1 MKPATMEIDAA
12 PRKPRFALFLNG
24 SNFACEV
31 LQALRQSNVCP
42 TLLVLPEYP
51 PATRAGPTVEML
63 TETSPRSRLL
73 QPGSIEIVYA
83 PRAHQVQ
90 CAHLLRQH
98 RIEFILVAC
107 WPYLIDKPLL
117 ECATRAAVNLHPS
130 LLPAYRGPDPIGAQL
145 SSAEPHP
152 GVSLHLLNA
161 QFDQGDIVAQAEL
174 EPGLADF
181 DRTSLE
187 RRCAVLGSELFIS
200 ALNGYDAGWN
210 LVPQPSS
217 AGELQIPSRASADNP
232 LQAPDKQPVRKNS
245 LLK

>member
-1 MKPATMEIDAA
+1 MEIDA
-12 PRKPRFALFLNG
+12 PRCEPRFALFLNG

-31 LQALRQSNVCP
+31 LQALQQSNVRP
-42 TLLVLPEYP
+42 RLLVLPEYP
-51 PATRAGPTVEML
+51 PATRAEPTAEML
-63 TETSPRSRLL
+63 TQTSPRSRLL
-73 QPGSIEIVYA
+73 QPGSIEIAYA

-90 CAHLLRQH
+90 CAHLLRQL

-117 ECATRAAVNLHPS
+117 ESATKAAVNLHPS

-145 SSAEPHP
+145 SCAEPHP

-174 EPGLADF
+174 ESVQADWG
-181 DRTSLE
+181 RASLE
-187 RRCAVLGSELFIS
+187 RRCAVLGSELFIG

-210 LVPQPSS
+210 PVPQTSL
-217 AGELQIPSRASADNP
+217 AGELANTVASEC
-232 LQAPDKQPVRKNS
+232 
-245 LLK
+245 

>member
-1 MKPATMEIDAA
+1 MKPATMEIDAT
-12 PRKPRFALFLNG
+12 RREPRFALLLNG

-42 TLLVLPEYP
+42 RLLVLPEYP
-51 PATRAGPTVEML
+51 PAMKATTRAGPSTEML
-63 TETSPRSRLL
+63 TQTSPRSRLL
-73 QPGSIEIVYA
+73 QPGTIEIAYA
-83 PRAHQVQ
+83 PRAQQVQ

-117 ECATRAAVNLHPS
+117 ESATKAAINLHPS

-145 SSAEPHP
+145 SCAEPHP

-174 EPGLADF
+174 IPEPGIY
-181 DRTSLE
+181 DRASLE
-187 RRCAVLGSELFIS
+187 RRCAILGSELFIG

-210 LVPQPSS
+210 PVPQP
-217 AGELQIPSRASADNP
+217 P
-232 LQAPDKQPVRKNS
+232 LTGDLANTAANEC
-245 LLK
+245 

>member
-1 MKPATMEIDAA
+1 MKPATMEINAA

-51 PATRAGPTVEML
+51 PAITTTAAPAGEILCQTRPQN
-63 TETSPRSRLL
+63 RLL
-73 QPGSIEIVYA
+73 QLAETVEIAYA
-83 PRAHQVQ
+83 PRAQQVQ

-98 RIEFILVAC
+98 SIEFILVAC
-107 WPYLIDKPLL
+107 WPYLIDRLLL
-117 ECATRAAVNLHPS
+117 ESATRAAVNLHPS

-145 SSAEPHP
+145 RCAEKHT
-152 GVSLHLLNA
+152 GVSLHLLNS

-174 EPGLADF
+174 KPGQGDD

-187 RRCAVLGSELFIS
+187 RRCAMLGSELFID

-210 LVPQPSS
+210 LIPQP
-217 AGELQIPSRASADNP
+217 PSTGDPADSP
-232 LQAPDKQPVRKNS
+232 AREC
-245 LLK
+245 